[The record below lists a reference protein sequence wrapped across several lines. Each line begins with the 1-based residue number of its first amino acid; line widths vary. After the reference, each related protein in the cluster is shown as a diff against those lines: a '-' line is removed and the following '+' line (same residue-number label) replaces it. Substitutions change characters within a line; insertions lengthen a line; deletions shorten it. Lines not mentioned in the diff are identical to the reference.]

1 MIESVVRDD
10 ILPIYVNMSGKNKD
24 AGNIT
29 NSVMCYNYNNEAD
42 YWCVRPVLMGRNKKV
57 VTYLDEEW
65 ELRRSVVRVNEND
78 TVLQAKPSGN
88 KLSITIFSEKGIWN
102 SERLLS

>member
-29 NSVMCYNYNNEAD
+29 NSVMCYNNNNEAD
-42 YWCVRPVLMGRNKKV
+42 YWCVRPVLMGRSKKV

-65 ELRRSVVRVNEND
+65 ELRRSIVRVNEND
-78 TVLQAKPSGN
+78 TVLQAKPSQA
-88 KLSITIFSEKGIWN
+88 KRK
-102 SERLLS
+102 

>member
-29 NSVMCYNYNNEAD
+29 NGVMCYNYNNEAD
-42 YWCVRPVLMGRNKKV
+42 Y
-57 VTYLDEEW
+57 
-65 ELRRSVVRVNEND
+65 
-78 TVLQAKPSGN
+78 
-88 KLSITIFSEKGIWN
+88 
-102 SERLLS
+102 